1 MKDMELR
8 INEEILAWF
17 LLYEEA
23 RNRGESEEEA
33 EDYADRVMSMP
44 V

>member
-1 MKDMELR
+1 MKDREAR
-8 INEEILAWF
+8 VNDEIIAWY

-33 EDYADRVMSMP
+33 EDYADRVMAQP
-44 V
+44 I

>member
-1 MKDMELR
+1 MKDRETR
-8 INEEILAWF
+8 VNDEIVAWF